1 MRKPISI
8 TIRDENLLWL
18 KGHAAATT
26 EGNVSKVIDRL
37 VDQARAGGVE
47 VASRSVVG
55 TIDLPPDDTLDQAGS
70 YVRAMFE
77 RSLRRP
83 LVVKERAPRGHS
95 RRG

>member
-1 MRKPISI
+1 VKKPISV

-18 KGHAAATT
+18 KGQAAATT
-26 EGNVSKVIDRL
+26 EGNVSKVLDRL
-37 VDQARAGGVE
+37 VDQARAGGLD

-55 TIDLPPDDTLDQAGS
+55 TIDLPSDGTLDQASS
-70 YVRAMFE
+70 YVRVMFE

-83 LVVKERAPRGHS
+83 LVVKERAPRGRS